1 MKDYLINEYDKIW
14 NKYSNQSE
22 FKFKELLSRN
32 YLFQFDEIE
41 TPDIVFMGINP
52 SYSGVV
58 DDSKTYSVKNLKP
71 AYLKPFA
78 NIQTEVSMKL
88 GRDVTWTHLDCF
100 VFRETAQSI
109 ITDDLFK
116 DIEGRQ
122 FLKDQLELSK
132 RLLEHYHP
140 KVIVV
145 SNALA
150 RQLIRKETMIPEF
163 EDFGYSIEFLDEIGT
178 DMIIEDG
185 VLNRTSVFFT
195 SMLSGQ
201 RALDI
206 GSRERL
212 IWHIAEVLK
221 ESLHIR

>member
-1 MKDYLINEYDKIW
+1 MKDELIAAYDKIW
-14 NKYSNQSE
+14 NKYSNQLE
-22 FKFKELLSRN
+22 FKFTELLSRN

-52 SYSGVV
+52 SYSGVI
-58 DDSKTYSVKNLKP
+58 DNSKTYSVKNLKP

-78 NIQTEVSMKL
+78 NIQTEVSKKL

-116 DIEGRQ
+116 DIFGRQ
-122 FLKDQLELSK
+122 FLKDQLKLSK
-132 RLLEHYHP
+132 RLLEHYNP

-150 RQLIRKETMIPEF
+150 RQLIRKETRVPEF
-163 EDFGYSIEFLDEIGT
+163 EDFGYSIEFSDEIGT
-178 DMIIEDG
+178 DIIIEDG
-185 VLNRTSVFFT
+185 VMNQTSIFFT

-212 IWHIAEVLK
+212 IWHIAKALK
-221 ESLHIR
+221 EI